1 MRRRGSCL
9 ITNHQMN
16 DNSRAEWAHVMSGG
30 FGFFWGMIVALVTLV
45 LSEWVKSIFIL
56 WQNNET
62 YNKEKFESLIS
73 NFDAYVNAS
82 RIGDPLKINE
92 TLIKLSTT
100 YNHFWITGS
109 VKSIKEFNKLIP
121 LLNGSDP
128 EKQHSAIQSLFLYV
142 RNSGS
147 VWRRLCS
154 FISNWSSPFI
164 CLKKED
170 YLRFGPSQ
178 ENLDKLKA
186 K

>member
-1 MRRRGSCL
+1 
-9 ITNHQMN
+9 MN
-16 DNSRAEWAHVMSGG
+16 SD
-30 FGFFWGMIVALVTLV
+30 FGFFSGVIVTLITLV
-45 LSEWVKSIFIL
+45 FSEWVKSIFIL
-56 WQNNET
+56 WQNNAT

-82 RIGDPLKINE
+82 RIGDSLKINE

-109 VKSIKEFNKLIP
+109 AKSIKEFNKLIL
-121 LLNGSDP
+121 LLNNNDP
-128 EKQHSAIQSLFLYV
+128 KEQHSVIQSLFLHV

-154 FISNWSSPFI
+154 FISNWSSLFI

-170 YLRFGPSQ
+170 YLRFGSSQ
-178 ENLDKLKA
+178 ENLDKLKTSSTR
-186 K
+186 